1 MEAKRESADQP
12 EEPQVQQFPVEISL
26 YIIAEELSK
35 IRQLMEMDFKNKAQ
49 EANKYAGMMNKFFNQ
64 QQQQ

>member
-1 MEAKRESADQP
+1 MEAKRESVDQS

-35 IRQLMEMDFKNKAQ
+35 IRQLMEMDFKNKTQ